1 MTELDIARHV
11 PNLDPHLHV
20 WGWEIPVYLFLGGM
34 AAGAMILTA
43 LLSAPRGARPGPWGG
58 VAAEDRSPSGRLLP
72 LLAPVLVSLGM
83 AALFLDLANKLNVWR
98 FYLAF
103 RWTSPMSWG
112 AWILLVVYPVTLLH
126 ALASLEA
133 GEAERLAA
141 RAGPL
146 AGLVRRAR
154 GLAVRRAAAL
164 RRWAIGTGVA
174 LGVYTGILLSTLGA
188 RALWGSALLGPLFL
202 VSGLSTG
209 AALLMLF
216 RVTPAER
223 RFLARWDLLAIG
235 LEVALLALFLVGL
248 VTGDRQSQGAASL
261 LLGGPFTAQFWALVV
276 ISGLAVPALLEGLE
290 ARLHLRATWIAPA
303 LVLVG
308 GLSLRWI
315 FVAAGQL

>member
-1 MTELDIARHV
+1 MNELDISRHSRFV
-11 PNLDPHLHV
+11 DPQLHV

-43 LLSAPRGARPGPWGG
+43 LMAGRPERSRAARW
-58 VAAEDRSPSGRLLP
+58 LP
-72 LLAPVLVSLGM
+72 FVAPVLVSLGM
-83 AALFLDLANKLNVWR
+83 GALFLDLANKLHVWR

-112 AWILLVVYPVTLLH
+112 AWILLVVYPVTILQGLA
-126 ALASLEA
+126 ALAPDQ
-133 GEAERLAA
+133 AEWLAA
-141 RAGPL
+141 RAGKL
-146 AGLVRRAR
+146 GDLVRR
-154 GLAVRRAAAL
+154 LRAFAAPREAGL
-164 RRWAIGTGVA
+164 RRWAVGAGIA

-216 RVTPAER
+216 RVTAEER
-223 RFLARWDLLAIG
+223 HFLARWDLLAIG

-248 VTGDRQSQGAASL
+248 AAGGRQGQGAAAL
-261 LLGGPFTAQFWALVV
+261 LLGGRFTAQFWALVV
-276 ISGLAVPALLEGLE
+276 IGGLAVPALLEALE
-290 ARLHLRATWIAPA
+290 ARLHLRATWVAPA

-315 FVAAGQL
+315 LVAAGQG